1 MGDLNYHQR
10 SGRMGPLAVPLLL
23 IAALGTGLLL
33 GVPYGYADHY
43 CPLLY
48 FSFIITIVY
57 GTAVGLAVN
66 YAGIAGK
73 VRNVP
78 VLLFAATL
86 AAAIADYV
94 GWVGYIHAV
103 STDGAWA
110 WSPDEL
116 LSWIQQIAEKG
127 LWSIHGST
135 PTGIALY
142 GIWAAEFGIIAA
154 MAIYIVRTEVGTLP
168 FNERTG
174 TWAKTKATYGPFAP
188 GLPQAD
194 LVSRL
199 EHGDTALV
207 SGLVSASSADAAY
220 HEYVVRSCP
229 EDEDFATLSVT
240 LVTKTTGKNG
250 KVETKKRA
258 LIKHLLIGPTLR
270 KAFVERDQ
278 RRPAPAAPPVA
289 PTPA

>member
-23 IAALGTGLLL
+23 VAALGTGLLL

-43 CPLLY
+43 CPLIY

-57 GTAVGLAVN
+57 GTAVGVAVN
-66 YAGIAGK
+66 YAGILGK
-73 VRNVP
+73 VRNLP

-103 STDGAWA
+103 SSDGAWP

-116 LSWIQQIAEKG
+116 LTWVQQINEKG
-127 LWSIHGST
+127 IWSLRGWT
-135 PTGIALY
+135 PTGLVLW
-142 GIWAAEFGIIAA
+142 GIWAVEFGIIAS

-174 TWAKTKATYGPFAP
+174 TWAKAKSTYGPYAP
-188 GLPQAD
+188 NLPQAD
-194 LVSRL
+194 LVARL
-199 EHGDTALV
+199 EHGDTSLV
-207 SGLVSASSADAAY
+207 AGLAPASTTDAIY
-220 HEYVVRSCP
+220 HQYTVRSCP
-229 EDEDFATLSVT
+229 EDEDFATLSVD
-240 LVTKTTGKNG
+240 LVTKTTDKKGKS
-250 KVETKKRA
+250 ETKTRA
-258 LIKHLLIGPTLR
+258 LVKHLLIGPTLR
-270 KAFVERDQ
+270 KAFIERAQ
-278 RRPAPAAPPVA
+278 RPPPAPPAP